1 MLYRV
6 RAKIIGQRLG
16 RFYKKLTDGTIDN
29 QLPDGKE
36 IVASMKRATIT
47 TSGVVEWFE
56 TCFCS
61 TPLQHERETQ
71 YDSYFYE
78 IDTKLV
84 QKSGKIKGESF
95 WSHMESMTNRQLDD
109 SD

>member
-6 RAKIIGQRLG
+6 RAKIIEQRLG
-16 RFYKKLTDGTIDN
+16 RFYEKLTDGTIDN

-36 IVASMKRATIT
+36 IVDSMKRATIT

-61 TPLQHERETQ
+61 TPLQHECETQ
-71 YDSYFYE
+71 YDSY
-78 IDTKLV
+78 
-84 QKSGKIKGESF
+84 
-95 WSHMESMTNRQLDD
+95 
-109 SD
+109 